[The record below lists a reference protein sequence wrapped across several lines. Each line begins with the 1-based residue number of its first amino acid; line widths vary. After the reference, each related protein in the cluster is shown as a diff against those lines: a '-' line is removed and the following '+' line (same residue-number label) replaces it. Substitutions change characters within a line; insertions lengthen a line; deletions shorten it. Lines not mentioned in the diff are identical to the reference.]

1 MLRSARHA
9 KILEI
14 ISHKEIETQEELCE
28 ELNKLNHVVT
38 QATIS
43 RDIKDLHLFKVAGT
57 EKKYRY
63 TYISGVEGEI
73 SPKMKSLFRDC
84 VVSIKSAQNIVVIK
98 TLVGNGANA
107 GAVVDKLNYNEIIG
121 SVAGDDTLL
130 VVCVDTPSAEGVV
143 QKIKDFIKSPYGLI
157 ITISWI
163 ALILCLIIKLFG
175 GHWFELWLN
184 NDKFISFCE
193 FVDNTQW
200 FKMILAC
207 IICVATTVPVYIIML
222 NDNKPKLYI
231 LIINYE

>member
-14 ISHKEIETQEELCE
+14 ISQKEIETQEELCE

-43 RDIKDLHLFKVAGT
+43 RDIKDLHLFKVAGN

-84 VVSIKSAQNIVVIK
+84 VVSVKSAQNIVVIK

-130 VVCVDTPSAEGVV
+130 VVCLDNFSAETVV
-143 QKIKDFIKSPYGLI
+143 QKIKDFIR
-157 ITISWI
+157 
-163 ALILCLIIKLFG
+163 
-175 GHWFELWLN
+175 
-184 NDKFISFCE
+184 
-193 FVDNTQW
+193 
-200 FKMILAC
+200 
-207 IICVATTVPVYIIML
+207 
-222 NDNKPKLYI
+222 
-231 LIINYE
+231 